1 MAYRSTF
8 ALNESWRRRETA
20 LQQLA
25 ALKASLLLLFL
36 AHADARASPPPEGH
50 LQLLLE
56 ELCVLSRAMEAVL
69 VAPTVSHGR
78 HMLTASGRRRHAALS
93 GQKRALHTR
102 IAVSLAALSAA
113 SSGSGAADASR
124 LVQLLRDATSAWM
137 QLQFIKS
144 YRTPQS
150 ARAFSHVAVWVCS
163 VLYGPYY
170 AWVAG
175 VDVAGPSA
183 GLGFAI
189 FLAVSTAMALSALL
203 NARYVLEDPF
213 VPGPMDII
221 RVEKEFEL
229 VRQNLRVMAQA
240 RGFQGCEEAQKSPAD
255 AADHAVRVAVPARE
269 DDRVA

>member
-1 MAYRSTF
+1 MHRRTF

-25 ALKASLLLLFL
+25 VLKANLLALYL
-36 AHADARASPPPEGH
+36 AHADARVEPPPEGH
-50 LQLLLE
+50 LPLLLE

-69 VAPTVSHGR
+69 VAPPVSHGR
-78 HMLTASGRRRHAALS
+78 HMLTASGRRRHAAVS

-113 SSGSGAADASR
+113 SAGSGSADASR
-124 LVQLLRDATSAWM
+124 LVQLLRDATSAWA
-137 QLQFIKS
+137 QLQFIKA

-163 VLYGPYY
+163 ILYGPYY

-175 VDVAGPSA
+175 VDVAGPAA
-183 GLGFAI
+183 GLGFAV
-189 FLAVSTAMALSALL
+189 FLAVSTAVALSALL

-213 VPGPMDII
+213 VPGPMDTI
-221 RVEKEFEL
+221 RVEKELEL
-229 VRQNLRVMAQA
+229 VRHNLRVMAQA
-240 RGFQGCEEAQKSPAD
+240 RGQTGDLKSPAE
-255 AADHAVRVAVPARE
+255 AAGHDVHVAVPARADGGVE
-269 DDRVA
+269 